1 MDIFIG
7 VSAMRALNI
16 VHIIIIISLI
26 ISFSDAL
33 TVKSEQE
40 KEEVDTRILGSGG
53 SSGAKVS
60 APLVTVSE
68 GLGGRET
75 VHYETSPGDPIQIQK
90 MVLPGNKKKYK
101 KDDMLKI
108 CTEVKANDDIDGIN
122 VREFVSDDYSIVN
135 ISSCYI
141 IKDLPDLDRYRD
153 SLYDSMNSLPS
164 ELDGVVVHKRT
175 GPNFISWS
183 NLSGDSITQR
193 KIAGDFLGVI
203 LGEDLNNITLIRKS
217 NQSAVFEINGSVCS
231 IDLFEYNNTAILK
244 YEKSAHQLYLKRDKP
259 KEVQIDEQTGKVID
273 KLYTGDIILSNLDN
287 SFNVFVPS
295 LNKRERLVYSYC
307 IKPKS
312 QFTISTITTIRVYD
326 NDYSY
331 YPDIDYPLDIEI
343 FRPDYDVSASFNKY
357 SILDTE
363 KLRVKYNI
371 YCEDLINNG
380 DISLDVKL
388 DDSLGNYELFDPDNK
403 GKKILNSVKKLNL
416 SSSKGAN
423 ITYLIKFTD
432 SGSYSLPAIKIDDK
446 LYPFEKEISVQT
458 KAEKYINW
466 IQLFFAFLFIFMGEI
481 FGKDISEYCNNK
493 LCKKSSSSNLS
504 IVPILFYAII
514 VIIIIVLLLLYW
526 EQLLGV

>member
-16 VHIIIIISLI
+16 IHIIIIISLI

-90 MVLPGNKKKYK
+90 MVLPGNKKKYT

-141 IKDLPDLDRYRD
+141 IKNLPDLDRYRD
-153 SLYDSMNSLPS
+153 SLYDSANPLSS
-164 ELDGVVVHKRT
+164 ELDGVVVNRHI
-175 GPNFISWS
+175 GPDFISWS
-183 NLSGDSITQR
+183 NLSGNNTTQR
-193 KIAGDFLGVI
+193 NAARDFLEAI
-203 LGEDLNNITLIRKS
+203 LRENLNNFTLVNKDG
-217 NQSAVFEINGSVCS
+217 QSIVFEINGSVCS

-244 YEKSAHQLYLKRDKP
+244 YKKSAQKLCLKRDKP
-259 KEVQIDEQTGKVID
+259 PEVQIDEQTGRVID
-273 KLYTGDIILSNLDN
+273 KLYKGDIILSNLDN
-287 SFNVFVPS
+287 SFDISVSS
-295 LNKRERLVYSYC
+295 LNKRDRLVYSYC

-312 QFTISTITTIRVYD
+312 QSAISTITTIRIYD
-326 NDYSY
+326 NDYSN

-343 FRPDYDVSASFNKY
+343 FNPEYDVSASF
-357 SILDTE
+357 S
-363 KLRVKYNI
+363 KYNI
-371 YCEDLINNG
+371 LNTDKLKVTYNIYSDDLIENG
-380 DISLDVKL
+380 NMPLEVKL
-388 DDSLGNYELFDPDNK
+388 DESLGNYMLFDPDNEDLK
-403 GKKILNSVKKLNL
+403 VPNSVRKVNL
-416 SSSKGAN
+416 SSGRAAN
-423 ITYLIKFTD
+423 ISYLIKFDD
-432 SGSYSLPAIKIDDK
+432 SGSYLLPAIKIEDK

-481 FGKDISEYCNNK
+481 FGEDISKYCNNK
-493 LCKKSSSSNLS
+493 LCKKSSSSNPS